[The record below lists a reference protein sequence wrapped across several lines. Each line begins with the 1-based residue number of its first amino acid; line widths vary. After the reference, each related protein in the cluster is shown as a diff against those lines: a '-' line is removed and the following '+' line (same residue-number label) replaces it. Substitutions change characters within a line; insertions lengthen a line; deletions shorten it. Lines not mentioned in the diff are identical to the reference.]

1 MASTETL
8 GTRSRG
14 RDNAF
19 DVLRL
24 LGATLVLMSHSFV
37 LAGVVEPKLGDSSLG
52 VLGVEI
58 FFTIS
63 GFLVTA
69 SWLSDPRLRAF
80 LAKRALRI
88 LPALVATLAV
98 CAFLLGPLL
107 STLGAGSYLG
117 GTGMLSYVVDNVVA
131 VVSAGTVKDVS
142 YVLPGVFTDNPT
154 DSINGSLWTL
164 PVEVRAYVLVLGF
177 GLFGILTR
185 WLWPAVLAGLALVV
199 AGAGESTLLIV
210 MFLVASLMYV
220 HRDRI
225 PLRGSLAMLALA
237 AWLVCVWFPQGA
249 VVVAV
254 SVPYLVLFVAY
265 TAPAALRRLTRRG
278 DISYGVYLIAFPV
291 QQTVVLALGPDVPVL
306 VVIALS
312 LPVTFALAILSW
324 RFVEKPAL
332 RLKRVAVGARGG
344 TTRLPDPQP
353 EPSQPIPALS

>member
-19 DVLRL
+19 DALRL
-24 LGATLVLMSHSFV
+24 LGATLVLVSHSFV
-37 LAGVVEPKLGDSSLG
+37 LAGVAEPKLGDSSLG
-52 VLGVEI
+52 VVGVEI
-58 FFTIS
+58 FFAIS

-98 CAFLLGPLL
+98 SAFLLGPLL
-107 STLGAGSYLG
+107 TTLGVGSYLG
-117 GTGMLSYVVDNVVA
+117 GTGMLTYVLDNVVA
-131 VVSAGTVKDVS
+131 VVTAGTVTDVS
-142 YVLPGVFTDNPT
+142 YVLPGVFSGNPT
-154 DSINGSLWTL
+154 DAVNGSLWTL
-164 PVEVRAYVLVLGF
+164 PVEVRAYVLVLAF
-177 GLFGILTR
+177 GLVGILTR
-185 WLWPAVLAGLALVV
+185 WLWPAVLAGLALVA
-199 AGAGESTLLIV
+199 AGTSESTLLIV
-210 MFLVASLMYV
+210 MFMVASLMYV

-225 PLRGSLAMLALA
+225 PLRGSLALLALA
-237 AWLVCVWFPQGA
+237 SWLVCVWFPQTA

-254 SVPYLVLFVAY
+254 AFPYLVLFVAY
-265 TAPAALRRLTRRG
+265 RAPAAVRRLTRRG
-278 DISYGVYLIAFPV
+278 DVSYGVYLLAFPV
-291 QQTVVLALGPDVPVL
+291 QQTVVLAFGPGVSVL
-306 VVIALS
+306 VVIAVS

-332 RLKRVAVGARGG
+332 RLKRVAVGARRVA
-344 TTRLPDPQP
+344 TRPPEAQP